1 MTAAGKVG
9 HHQQHREQRGHGHG
23 HDDGSKPK
31 IVADGKAR
39 LGRPCTICRLP
50 VADRAALDRALVDGG
65 SDREVAAKVRGIS
78 HDAVRR
84 HRESHLPAALATAAT
99 DGHGQRAGE
108 TLAQLNRC
116 LERVN
121 LLFDAC
127 DRWLRDPHDPMR
139 YDIGPRAEDL
149 RVTYIEPDG
158 EGKTVR
164 KKAKLSELLARLDG
178 IAPEIRMVETK
189 HADPRELVL
198 QTAKRLEAQTELLA
212 RIIGQLKDP
221 TVLNLTVHVE
231 WIQLRGVILRAL
243 DHYPDARIAVAEAL
257 EAQSAGH

>member
-1 MTAAGKVG
+1 MSTT
-9 HHQQHREQRGHGHG
+9 HHGPAHPPRRRAV
-23 HDDGSKPK
+23 KPGPRCS
-31 IVADGKAR
+31 VCAH
-39 LGRPCTICRLP
+39 PS
-50 VADRAALDRALVDGG
+50 RAAIDQALVEGI
-65 SDREVAAKVRGIS
+65 SAPKVAARYRRLS
-78 HDAVRR
+78 DDAIRR
-84 HRESHLPAALATAAT
+84 HAAAHVPAALAAAAA
-99 DGHGQRAGE
+99 DGYGQRAGE

-127 DRWLRDPHDPMR
+127 DRWLRDPDDPTR

-149 RVTYIEPDG
+149 HVTYVEPDG
-158 EGKTVR
+158 DGKPVR

-198 QTAKRLEAQTELLA
+198 HTAKRLEAQTELLA

-221 TVLNLTVHVE
+221 AVLNLTVHVE
-231 WIQLRGVILRAL
+231 WIQLRAVILRAL
-243 DHYPDARIAVAEAL
+243 DPHPEARLAVAQAL
-257 EAQSAGH
+257 EAERVGH

>member
-1 MTAAGKVG
+1 MKGTPAGNKVKATPAG
-9 HHQQHREQRGHGHG
+9 ESRPRRGPVCAVCSH
-23 HDDGSKPK
+23 PK
-31 IVADGKAR
+31 RGEI
-39 LGRPCTICRLP
+39 
-50 VADRAALDRALVDGG
+50 DRALIEGTSPPQIAARYRTF
-65 SDREVAAKVRGIS
+65 SD
-78 HDAVRR
+78 DTVRR
-84 HRESHLPAALATAAT
+84 HAAAHLLQELVKAAE
-99 DGHGQRAGE
+99 DGNGHRASE

-127 DRWLRDPHDPMR
+127 DRWLRDPEDPTR

-149 RVTYIEPDG
+149 RVTYVEQDG
-158 EGKTVR
+158 EGKSVR

-221 TVLNLTVHVE
+221 AVLNLTVHVE

-243 DHYPDARIAVAEAL
+243 DPYPDARLAVAEAL
-257 EAQSAGH
+257 EAQSAEH